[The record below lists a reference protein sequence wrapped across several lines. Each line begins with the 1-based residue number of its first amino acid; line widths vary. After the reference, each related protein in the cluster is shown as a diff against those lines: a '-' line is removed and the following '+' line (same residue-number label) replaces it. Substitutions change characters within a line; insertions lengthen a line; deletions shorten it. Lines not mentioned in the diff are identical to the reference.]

1 MSYIS
6 LYRKYRPH
14 KFKDVVGQNVVV
26 KILENS
32 ILNNKIGHAY
42 IFSGP
47 RGTGKTSIAKI
58 FARAVNCLKTI
69 DGDVCGECESCKSN
83 IEEELDIVEIDAASN
98 NGVDE
103 IREITNNVKLMP
115 SNLKYRIYII
125 DEVHMLSTSAFNA
138 LLKTL
143 EEPPAHA
150 IFILATTEV
159 NKIPATVISRC
170 QKFDFKKINDND
182 IVNRLKFILKEE
194 NKKLNDDIVNTI
206 AKLSDGGLRDAINLL
221 DQALSLNKE
230 DVSVDDIYNLIG
242 DINQDNVFEIL
253 TAITSGDI
261 KNVIKIIDEYY
272 NNGINFIKVCEKLEL
287 LIKDILIYNNTENY
301 FDKEYEDKLYDYAKI
316 DTDLFLELST
326 QLFDLNYDLKKSNNQ
341 KIVAEIYLIKMTLL
355 FTEKTHKKEEDK
367 LEDKSI
373 KDSNNSQESKEES
386 KKITKDKEITQQ
398 ETTTSEED
406 EILIENRKININNCL
421 YNANKQLK
429 NKFIENYDAIREYVT
444 NKKYNSIANL
454 LLKSIPEVVGET
466 NILFTFKNNFEVVL
480 FDKNTNEIVKLL
492 KMIYNND
499 YVVVAVT
506 NEEWNDIKAEY
517 IKNINAGKKYEYQE
531 LKKLPQKK
539 KKNTELQESVESIFG
554 EEFINED

>member
-58 FARAVNCLKTI
+58 FARAVNCLKTT

-454 LLKSIPEVVGET
+454 LLKSTPEVVGET

>member
-58 FARAVNCLKTI
+58 FARAVNCLNSK
-69 DGDVCGECESCKSN
+69 DGDVCGECDSCKSN

-170 QKFDFKKINDND
+170 QKFDFKKINEKD
-182 IVNRLKFILKEE
+182 IINRLKFILESE
-194 NKKLNDDIVNTI
+194 NKKLDESIVNTI

-230 DVSVDDIYNLIG
+230 DITVDDIYNLIG
-242 DINQDNVFEIL
+242 DVNENDVFDIL
-253 TAITSGDI
+253 TAITSGNI
-261 KNVIKIIDEYY
+261 KDVIKIVNQYY
-272 NNGINFIKVCEKLEL
+272 ETGKNFIKICEKLEV
-287 LIKDILIYNNTENY
+287 LIKDILIYNNTQNY
-301 FDKEYEDKLYDYAKI
+301 FDKEYEDKLSNYSRI
-316 DTDLFLELST
+316 DTDLFINLST

-341 KIVAEIYLIKMTLL
+341 KTVAEIYLIKMTLL
-355 FTEKTHKKEEDK
+355 FIEKANTPKAISNSEETNLQVEETTENISKKVNKKQE
-367 LEDKSI
+367 
-373 KDSNNSQESKEES
+373 KDPEES
-386 KKITKDKEITQQ
+386 
-398 ETTTSEED
+398 SELD
-406 EILIENRKININNCL
+406 ELLIENKKININNCL
-421 YNANKQLK
+421 CNANKQLK
-429 NKFIENYDAIREYVT
+429 IEFVNNFDSIKEYVT

-454 LLKSIPEVVGET
+454 LLKSTPEVVGET

-480 FDKNTNEIVKLL
+480 FEKNTNEIVKLL
-492 KMIYNND
+492 KMIYNKD

-506 NEEWNDIKAEY
+506 TDEWNDIKAEY
-517 IKNINAGKKYEYQE
+517 IKNINSGKKYEYQE
-531 LKKLPQKK
+531 LKTLPQKK
-539 KKNTELQESVESIFG
+539 KKSTELQESIESIFG
-554 EEFINED
+554 EEYISED

>member
-58 FARAVNCLKTI
+58 FARAVNCLNST
-69 DGDVCGECESCKSN
+69 DGDVCGECDSCKSN

-170 QKFDFKKINDND
+170 QKFDFKKINEKD
-182 IVNRLKFILKEE
+182 IVNRLKFILESE
-194 NKKLNDDIVNTI
+194 NRKLDDSIINTI

-230 DVSVDDIYNLIG
+230 DITVDDIYNLIG
-242 DINQDNVFEIL
+242 DINENAVFDIL
-253 TAITSGDI
+253 TAITSGNI
-261 KNVIKIIDEYY
+261 KDVIKIVNQYY
-272 NNGINFIKVCEKLEL
+272 ESGKNFIKVCEKLEI

-301 FDKEYEDKLYDYAKI
+301 FDKEYEDKLSNYSRI
-316 DTDLFLELST
+316 DTDLFIELST

-341 KIVAEIYLIKMTLL
+341 KTVAEIYLIKMTLL
-355 FTEKTHKKEEDK
+355 FIEKTNTPKAISTKEDDNIQIQEIAENTNKTVNKK
-367 LEDKSI
+367 
-373 KDSNNSQESKEES
+373 QETETEES
-386 KKITKDKEITQQ
+386 
-398 ETTTSEED
+398 SELD
-406 EILIENRKININNCL
+406 ELLIENKKININNCL

-429 NKFIENYDAIREYVT
+429 NEFVNNFVSIKEFVT

-454 LLKSIPEVVGET
+454 LLKSTPEVVGET

-480 FDKNTNEIVKLL
+480 FEKNINEIVKLL
-492 KMIYNND
+492 KMIYNKD

-506 NEEWNDIKAEY
+506 TDEWNDIKAEY
-517 IKNINAGKKYEYQE
+517 IKNINSGKKYEYQE
-531 LKKLPQKK
+531 LKKIPQKK
-539 KKNTELQESVESIFG
+539 KKSTELQESIESIFG
-554 EEFINED
+554 EEYISED

>member
-58 FARAVNCLKTI
+58 FARAVNCLKTT

-221 DQALSLNKE
+221 DQTLSLNKE
-230 DVSVDDIYNLIG
+230 DVSVNDIYNLIG

-373 KDSNNSQESKEES
+373 KDANNSQEKKEES
-386 KKITKDKEITQQ
+386 KEITKDKELIQQ

-406 EILIENRKININNCL
+406 KIIIENRKININNCL

-429 NKFIENYDAIREYVT
+429 NKFIENYDSIREYVT

-454 LLKSIPEVVGET
+454 LLKSTPEVVGET

>member
-1 MSYIS
+1 M
-6 LYRKYRPH
+6 
-14 KFKDVVGQNVVV
+14 
-26 KILENS
+26 
-32 ILNNKIGHAY
+32 
-42 IFSGP
+42 
-47 RGTGKTSIAKI
+47 
-58 FARAVNCLKTI
+58 
-69 DGDVCGECESCKSN
+69 
-83 IEEELDIVEIDAASN
+83 
-98 NGVDE
+98 
-103 IREITNNVKLMP
+103 
-115 SNLKYRIYII
+115 
-125 DEVHMLSTSAFNA
+125 
-138 LLKTL
+138 
-143 EEPPAHA
+143 
-150 IFILATTEV
+150 
-159 NKIPATVISRC
+159 
-170 QKFDFKKINDND
+170 
-182 IVNRLKFILKEE
+182 
-194 NKKLNDDIVNTI
+194 
-206 AKLSDGGLRDAINLL
+206 
-221 DQALSLNKE
+221 
-230 DVSVDDIYNLIG
+230 
-242 DINQDNVFEIL
+242 
-253 TAITSGDI
+253 
-261 KNVIKIIDEYY
+261 
-272 NNGINFIKVCEKLEL
+272 
-287 LIKDILIYNNTENY
+287 IYNNTENY

>member
-58 FARAVNCLKTI
+58 FARAVNCLKTT

-454 LLKSIPEVVGET
+454 LLKSTPEVVGET

-517 IKNINAGKKYEYQE
+517 IKNINEGKKYEYQE

-539 KKNTELQESVESIFG
+539 KKNTELQESIESIFG

>member
-58 FARAVNCLKTI
+58 FARAVNCLKTT

-398 ETTTSEED
+398 ETTTSEEN

-454 LLKSIPEVVGET
+454 LLKSTPEVVGET

-517 IKNINAGKKYEYQE
+517 IKNINEGKKYEYQE

-539 KKNTELQESVESIFG
+539 KKNTELQESIESIFG